1 MAKQNSILIVDDD
14 REDHFILQEYFS
26 DVNLSHCLQFSPNG
40 KAALELLDGLPNDDL
55 PEVIVLDL
63 NMPLLN
69 GTQTLLQLKRSP
81 RYKAIP
87 VVIYS
92 TSENESDKR
101 KCLSYGAADF
111 LIKPSSYEAGM
122 KIVDYLI
129 SIVRLDSREP

>member
-1 MAKQNSILIVDDD
+1 MIKQNSILVVDDD

-26 DVNLSHCLQFSPNG
+26 DVNLLHCLQFSPNG
-40 KAALELLDGLPNDDL
+40 KAALDLLEGMPSDDL
-55 PEVIVLDL
+55 PHVIVLDL
-63 NMPLLN
+63 NMPILN

-81 RYKAIP
+81 RYKTIP
-87 VVIYS
+87 VIIYS

-122 KIVDYLI
+122 KIVEYLI
-129 SIVRLDSREP
+129 SIIKIDSQ

>member
-1 MAKQNSILIVDDD
+1 MPKHNSILVVDDD

-26 DVNLSHCLQFSPNG
+26 DADLSHCLQFSANG
-40 KAALELLDGLPNDDL
+40 KAAIDLLEGLPNDSL

-63 NMPLLN
+63 NMPILN

-87 VVIYS
+87 IIIYS

-111 LIKPSSYEAGM
+111 LIKPSTYDAGM
-122 KIVDYLI
+122 KIVNYLI
-129 SIVRLDSREP
+129 SIIKD

>member
-1 MAKQNSILIVDDD
+1 MAKEKSILIVDDD

-26 DVNLSHCLQFSPNG
+26 DVSLSHCLQFSSNG
-40 KAALELLDGLPNDDL
+40 KAALDLLEGLPNDAL
-55 PEVIVLDL
+55 PDVIVLDL
-63 NMPLLN
+63 NMPILN
-69 GTQTLLQLKRSP
+69 GTQTLLQIKRSP
-81 RYKAIP
+81 RFKAIP
-87 VVIYS
+87 VIIYS

-129 SIVRLDSREP
+129 SLMKD